1 MRNAWRSLLAA
12 LLCLLLPWIWL
23 GGMRYLPVGR
33 WFRAAACFLATGL
46 WAYLAPWVLDRIML
60 ASGFIGDQPYSLW
73 LQVDFSNWQDVAVR
87 AQNILLLIYIG
98 FGLLSLLC
106 LAIGLWRRKH

>member
-1 MRNAWRSLLAA
+1 
-12 LLCLLLPWIWL
+12 
-23 GGMRYLPVGR
+23 
-33 WFRAAACFLATGL
+33 
-46 WAYLAPWVLDRIML
+46 ML